1 VSGRASGQPFAERNG
16 WRLFRHAEFRRAFER
31 LATEVER
38 LVRERPRD
46 WESHPKVKLL
56 RRILDLI
63 EVETPRDPNAPE
75 FAQGNTLG
83 PAHRHWRRAKFMGR
97 FRLFFR
103 FDSASRMIVYAWVND
118 ETTLRQPGRKAGARS
133 DPYTVFAGKL
143 AAGDPPADWA
153 ALLDAAQRAET
164 IGPGSQK
171 P

>member
-1 VSGRASGQPFAERNG
+1 VSGQPFAERNG
-16 WRLFRHAEFRRAFER
+16 WRLFWHAEFRRVFDR
-31 LATEVER
+31 LAAEVER
-38 LVRERPRD
+38 LVREWPQD
-46 WESHPKVKLL
+46 WQSHPEAKLL

-63 EVETPRDPNAPE
+63 EVEIPRDPNAPE

-83 PAHRHWRRAKFMGR
+83 PARRHWRRAKFMGR

-118 ETTLRQPGRKAGARS
+118 ETTLRKAGARS
-133 DPYTVFAGKL
+133 DPYAVFAGKL
-143 AAGDPPADWA
+143 AAGDPPDDWA

-164 IGPGSQK
+164 IGPRSQK